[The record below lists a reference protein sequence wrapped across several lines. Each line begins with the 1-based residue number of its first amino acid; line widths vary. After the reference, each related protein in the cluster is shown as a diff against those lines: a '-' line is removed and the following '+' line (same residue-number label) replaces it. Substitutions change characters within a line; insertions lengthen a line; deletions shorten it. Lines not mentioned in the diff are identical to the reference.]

1 MYGVE
6 YFYGDGIATG
16 YPANTPYGKPIRKED
31 MGETQKSQSEIM
43 TWVTSQATAFSGATY
58 NPLAHNC
65 NHFSDAMTTFLTGHG
80 IPSEILSQPDELLST
95 PIGKT
100 IANLFGFSAAPLEYK
115 KEEIDPELASLYI
128 DEPKIFLGEDDE
140 LVQAIQNMHL
150 SAQFSHQLN
159 KVLNAV
165 NDKKD
170 FEADKAVLAEMKASE
185 KNEDLFNLLALL
197 CATSSYDNIPEELL
211 PHNLFESQSKTSDAF
226 LRYVNNYLAETN
238 GMREARLKAVLYAG
252 FIRNAMEDEKV
263 VLMAC
268 RCYYQFSRTQ
278 TLQNIKQITPIP
290 HLVTVY
296 QQYV

>member
-1 MYGVE
+1 MNPP
-6 YFYGDGIATG
+6 FFT
-16 YPANTPYGKPIRKED
+16 
-31 MGETQKSQSEIM
+31 
-43 TWVTSQATAFSGATY
+43 TSSFRTV
-58 NPLAHNC
+58 
-65 NHFSDAMTTFLTGHG
+65 SD
-80 IPSEILSQPDELLST
+80 
-95 PIGKT
+95 
-100 IANLFGFSAAPLEYK
+100 SA
-115 KEEIDPELASLYI
+115 EEIDPELASLYI

-252 FIRNAMEDEKV
+252 FIRNAMEDEK
-263 VLMAC
+263 APC
-268 RCYYQFSRTQ
+268 
-278 TLQNIKQITPIP
+278 IKDLIKMIGKKE
-290 HLVTVY
+290 VKRNSEDDMF
-296 QQYV
+296 